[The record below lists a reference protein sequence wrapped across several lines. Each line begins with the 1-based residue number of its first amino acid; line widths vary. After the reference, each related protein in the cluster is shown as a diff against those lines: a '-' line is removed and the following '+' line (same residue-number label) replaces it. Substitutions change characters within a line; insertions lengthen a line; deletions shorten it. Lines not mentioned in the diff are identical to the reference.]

1 MCNRMDERQDGDDV
15 TEHEEIRLKLV
26 ARMEEL
32 NERLHGIEQQLH
44 QPADA
49 DVEERAVERED
60 DEMLER
66 LGLTGQEEIRRI
78 TAALDRIENGTF
90 GICAACGEEISPE
103 RLAVVPFA
111 ARCRN
116 CA

>member
-1 MCNRMDERQDGDDV
+1 M
-15 TEHEEIRLKLV
+15 TEHEEIRRKLI
-26 ARMEEL
+26 ARLDEL
-32 NERLHGIEQQLH
+32 NERLQEIDQQLH

-49 DVEERAVERED
+49 DAEERAVERED

-66 LGLTGQEEIRRI
+66 LGLSGQEEIRRI

-90 GICAACGEEISPE
+90 GICAACGEDISPE